1 MKSTKFCE
9 YLCLKVLPEWESI
22 LSTDHAK
29 LLRALAEACAF
40 TSKLEK
46 ADEAV
51 KNIHTVLMEFLPEV
65 STTDGGSENDRAL
78 EFTKVEGLLFAFH
91 TVAQMSSFLTDNT
104 ELFKELQVKCQR
116 YGTVYLVRT
125 Q

>member
-1 MKSTKFCE
+1 M
-9 YLCLKVLPEWESI
+9 
-22 LSTDHAK
+22 STDHDK
-29 LLRALAEACAF
+29 LLRTLAEACAF

-78 EFTKVEGLLFAFH
+78 EFTKVECLLFAFH
-91 TVAQMSSFLTDNT
+91 TVAQMSPFLTDNT
-104 ELFKELQVKCQR
+104 ELFKELQVKCSGNFVIILFQHIFFSP
-116 YGTVYLVRT
+116 
-125 Q
+125 